1 MKLKKINYFDTVIY
15 IIYIISIGYF
25 LFNKDYKNVGLPTI
39 AFIINLILKWAY
51 SKNFLIL
58 DSSLYIVGSLF
69 ILFCL
74 VFGSSFRLYDSIK
87 HYDDFL
93 HFWSG
98 FITIKIG
105 FNIIKIVEISNFTNK
120 LLIVILLF
128 FFAMWFASVCEIIEY
143 SLDTLFKMNTQQG
156 GLTDT
161 IHDMI
166 DALFGSIIMIIYYI
180 KKYKHIINPI

>member
-1 MKLKKINYFDTVIY
+1 MKFKKINYFDIVIC

-25 LFNKDYKNVGLPTI
+25 LFNKDYKNVALPTV
-39 AFIINLILKWAY
+39 AFVINLIIRFAY
-51 SKNFLIL
+51 SKNFIIL

-74 VFGSSFRLYDSIK
+74 VFGSSFRFYDSIK

-98 FITIKIG
+98 FITVKIG
-105 FNIIKIVEISNFTNK
+105 FNIIKIVKVSNFTSK
-120 LLIVILLF
+120 LLAVILLF
-128 FFAMWFASVCEIIEY
+128 FFTMGFASVCEIVEY
-143 SLDTLFKMNTQQG
+143 TLDTLFKMNTQQG

-161 IHDMI
+161 MNDMI

-180 KKYKHIINPI
+180 KKI

>member
-1 MKLKKINYFDTVIY
+1 MVYYETKKINYFDTVIC

-39 AFIINLILKWAY
+39 AFIINLILRWVY

-120 LLIVILLF
+120 LLIAWYDRCFIWKYYHDYIL
-128 FFAMWFASVCEIIEY
+128 Y
-143 SLDTLFKMNTQQG
+143 
-156 GLTDT
+156 
-161 IHDMI
+161 
-166 DALFGSIIMIIYYI
+166 
-180 KKYKHIINPI
+180 KKNINIQ

>member
-1 MKLKKINYFDTVIY
+1 MRLKKINYFDTAIC
-15 IIYIISIGYF
+15 IIYLASIGYF
-25 LFNKDYKNVGLPTI
+25 LFNKDYKNAALPTV
-39 AFIINLILKWAY
+39 AFII
-51 SKNFLIL
+51 
-58 DSSLYIVGSLF
+58 GSLF

-98 FITIKIG
+98 FITVKIG
-105 FNIIKIVEISNFTNK
+105 FNIIKTIEISNFNSK
-120 LLIVILLF
+120 LLVIILLF
-128 FFAMWFASVCEIIEY
+128 FFAMGFASICEIVEY
-143 SLDTLFKMNTQQG
+143 SLDTIFKMNTQQG

-161 IHDMI
+161 MNDMI

-180 KKYKHIINPI
+180 KKI

>member
-1 MKLKKINYFDTVIY
+1 MRLKKINYFDTAIC
-15 IIYIISIGYF
+15 IIYLASIGYF
-25 LFNKDYKNVGLPTI
+25 LFNKDYKNAALPTV
-39 AFIINLILKWAY
+39 AFIINLILRWAY
-51 SKNFLIL
+51 SKNLLIL
-58 DSSLYIVGSLF
+58 DKSLYIVGSLF

-98 FITIKIG
+98 FITVKIG
-105 FNIIKIVEISNFTNK
+105 FNIIKTIEISNFNSK
-120 LLIVILLF
+120 LLVIILLF
-128 FFAMWFASVCEIIEY
+128 FFAMGFASICEIVEY
-143 SLDTLFKMNTQQG
+143 SLDTIFKMNTQQG

-161 IHDMI
+161 MIDMI

-180 KKYKHIINPI
+180 KKI

>member
-1 MKLKKINYFDTVIY
+1 MRLKKIN
-15 IIYIISIGYF
+15 SIGYF
-25 LFNKDYKNVGLPTI
+25 LFNKDYKNVVLPI
-39 AFIINLILKWAY
+39 ASFIINLILRWAY

-58 DSSLYIVGSLF
+58 DNSLYIVGSLF

-98 FITIKIG
+98 FITVKIG
-105 FNIIKIVEISNFTNK
+105 FNIIKTIEISNFNSK
-120 LLIVILLF
+120 LLVIILLF
-128 FFAMWFASVCEIIEY
+128 FFAMGFASICEIVEY
-143 SLDTLFKMNTQQG
+143 SLDTIFKMNTQQG

-161 IHDMI
+161 MNDMI

-180 KKYKHIINPI
+180 KKI